1 MAAMTLPIDRVQ
13 PLVIIVMVAI
23 RAFLQTGL
31 FIIAHDAM
39 HGSLANQQ
47 PRLNQQIGSF
57 CLLVYAGLSFAAC
70 QSNHKRHH
78 LAPATRT
85 DPDFGGSRHQSV
97 ISWYLNFLSNYLSI
111 QQLLRLGM
119 IWTFLYF
126 IANQCSTHPASHV
139 ALFCIVPL
147 VLSSWQLFLVGTYLP
162 HRKTDPHKGDQPRSL
177 YLPAIL
183 SFASCYHFGYH
194 REHHENPS
202 VPWFKLPHLRT
213 DDRRRRSD
221 NLNLLQA

>member
-1 MAAMTLPIDRVQ
+1 MSARWLKQRVMRCAKV
-13 PLVIIVMVAI
+13 PLADFPLREQGATESQGVSMVG
-23 RAFLQTGL
+23 R
-31 FIIAHDAM
+31 
-39 HGSLANQQ
+39 
-47 PRLNQQIGSF
+47 R
-57 CLLVYAGLSFAAC
+57 
-70 QSNHKRHH
+70 
-78 LAPATRT
+78 
-85 DPDFGGSRHQSV
+85 
-97 ISWYLNFLSNYLSI
+97 

-126 IANQCSTHPASHV
+126 IANQCSILPTSHV

-162 HRKTDPHKGDQPRSL
+162 HRNTDSHKGEQPRSL
-177 YLPAIL
+177 YLPAFL

-202 VPWFKLPHLRT
+202 VPWFKLPPLRT
-213 DDRRRRSD
+213 DDRRRRSN